1 MRVEKLKAAIEV
13 LKSELGQALVACD
26 IFDGSGLSYA
36 GHNSN
41 PAATALFTDITA
53 RLLKAL
59 KDSGFPALDR
69 YYMLVLKD
77 NQIVVVALVGSL
89 QMGLLVDGN
98 KVNMGLLLNIAVKKA
113 IEVAKAAL

>member
-1 MRVEKLKAAIEV
+1 MKMEKLKEAVDV
-13 LKSELGQALVACD
+13 LKSELGNALVACD

-53 RLLKAL
+53 RLQKAL

-69 YYMLVLKD
+69 YYMLVLEG
-77 NQIVVVALVGSL
+77 NQIVVIALIGTL
-89 QMGLLVDGN
+89 QMGMMVDGN

-113 IEVAKAAL
+113 IAVAKTAL